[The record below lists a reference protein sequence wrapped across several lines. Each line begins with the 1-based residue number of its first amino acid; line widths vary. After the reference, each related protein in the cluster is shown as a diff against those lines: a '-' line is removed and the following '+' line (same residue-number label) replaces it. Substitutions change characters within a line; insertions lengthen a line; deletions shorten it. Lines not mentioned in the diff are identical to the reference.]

1 MSYFDTDILHE
12 RIAML
17 QQELLEKHA
26 KVHEALRLRDL
37 ANEHIAELEYAL
49 QNIVN
54 SDVLSRVVD
63 RNYYIDAVSALYGG
77 AE

>member
-1 MSYFDTDILHE
+1 MGYFDTDILHE
-12 RIAML
+12 RIATL

-37 ANEHIAELEYAL
+37 ANERVAELSQVLENLHARGGL
-49 QNIVN
+49 GLDKHKWIT
-54 SDVLSRVVD
+54 DVLSK
-63 RNYYIDAVSALYGG
+63 GG